1 MMSDQS
7 DSMDASTPDSQS
19 QSGDDVFGASNG
31 QETAPANVA
40 MECVN
45 NSECAN
51 CGAPPSLVDGTDGVQ
66 ETPHFAKERRRRL
79 SGWMPRSKDLQE
91 STTKSGYGWTKTKCS
106 SCANKSSC
114 PHVLR
119 APTVIAMVG
128 LPARG
133 KTYISKKLTRYLN
146 WIGVTTKVFNVGE
159 YRRAKTDKYRNHEFF
174 KPENKEAQEL
184 RSQVAML
191 AMEDAAK
198 YLEEGGGEVAV
209 VDATNTT
216 RSRRAI
222 LVKMFTVDRN
232 FKLFFVESVCDEP
245 SIIEANILEV
255 KVCSPDYLGMDKNT
269 ALEDFLKRIEHYKQE
284 YEALD
289 YRFDKDISF
298 IQIFNQGERFIVN
311 RLAGHLQS
319 RVVYYLMNI
328 HVLPRTIYLTR
339 HGESVMNLQGR
350 IGGNSELSDHGHR
363 YAEELGRFVQNENI
377 PNLKVWTSE
386 LVRTIQTGRFIDA
399 PKEHW
404 KALNEIDAGICEGMT
419 YEEIQETYPQDFAD
433 RDQDKYHYRY
443 PSGESYQDLVARL
456 EPVILE
462 LERQENVMV
471 ICHQAVLRCLLA
483 YFQDKSADNLPYLK
497 VPLHTVIKLTP
508 VAYGCRVEFV
518 ALDIPA
524 VNTHRDRPV
533 NVTRSRSTCEAL
545 ETVPNHE

>member
-1 MMSDQS
+1 MSKFS
-7 DSMDASTPDSQS
+7 DFFSRQR
-19 QSGDDVFGASNG
+19 
-31 QETAPANVA
+31 
-40 MECVN
+40 
-45 NSECAN
+45 
-51 CGAPPSLVDGTDGVQ
+51 SLPLRHLAWY
-66 ETPHFAKERRRRL
+66 EA
-79 SGWMPRSKDLQE
+79 
-91 STTKSGYGWTKTKCS
+91 
-106 SCANKSSC
+106 SC

-146 WIGVTTKVFNVGE
+146 WIGVSTKVFNVGE

-174 KPENKEAQEL
+174 KADNTQAKEL
-184 RSQVAML
+184 RSRVAML

-198 YLEEGGGEVAV
+198 FLEKGGGEVAV
-209 VDATNTT
+209 VDATNTS
-216 RSRRAI
+216 RSRREI
-222 LVKMFTVDRN
+222 LVDMFTVKRN
-232 FKLFFVESVCDEP
+232 FKLFFVESICDEP
-245 SIIEANILEV
+245 AIIEANILDV
-255 KVCSPDYLGMDKNT
+255 KVCSPDYEGMDT
-269 ALEDFLKRIEHYKQE
+269 SVALEDFLKRIEHYKQE
-284 YEALD
+284 YETLD
-289 YRFDKDISF
+289 YKHDKDISF

-311 RLAGHLQS
+311 KLAGHLQS

-339 HGESVMNLQGR
+339 HGESEMNLQGR
-350 IGGNSELSDHGHR
+350 IGGNSDLSEQGEK
-363 YAEELGRFVQNENI
+363 YAEELGKFVENENI
-377 PNLKVWTSE
+377 PDLKVWTSE
-386 LVRTIQTGRFIDA
+386 LKRTIQTARCIDA

-419 YEEIQETYPQDFAD
+419 YEEIQDQYPQDFAD

-462 LERQENVMV
+462 LERHENVMV

-483 YFQDKSADNLPYLK
+483 YFQDKSADDLPYLK

-518 ALDIPA
+518 SLDIPA
-524 VNTHRDRPV
+524 VDTHRERPN
-533 NVTRSRSTCEAL
+533 NVTRNRSTCEAL
-545 ETVPNHE
+545 ATVPDHE

>member
-1 MMSDQS
+1 MSQ
-7 DSMDASTPDSQS
+7 TVP
-19 QSGDDVFGASNG
+19 F
-31 QETAPANVA
+31 P
-40 MECVN
+40 
-45 NSECAN
+45 
-51 CGAPPSLVDGTDGVQ
+51 
-66 ETPHFAKERRRRL
+66 
-79 SGWMPRSKDLQE
+79 
-91 STTKSGYGWTKTKCS
+91 
-106 SCANKSSC
+106 NKASC

-119 APTVIAMVG
+119 APTVIVMVG

-146 WIGVTTKVFNVGE
+146 WIGVATKVFNVGE
-159 YRRAKTDKYRNHEFF
+159 YRRAKTNKYRSHEFF
-174 KPENKEAQEL
+174 KADNKEAQEL
-184 RSQVAML
+184 RHNVAML

-198 YLEEGGGEVAV
+198 YLEDGGGEVAV

-216 RSRRAI
+216 RRRREI
-222 LVKMFTVDRN
+222 LVDMFTVKRN
-232 FKLFFVESVCDEP
+232 FKLFFVESVCEEP
-245 SIIEANILEV
+245 RIIEANILEV
-255 KVCSPDYLGMDKNT
+255 KVCSPDYEGMDKNT
-269 ALEDFLKRIEHYKQE
+269 ALEDFLKRIEHYKKE
-284 YEALD
+284 YQALD
-289 YRFDKDISF
+289 YTYDKDISF

-311 RLAGHLQS
+311 KLAGHLQS

-339 HGESVMNLQGR
+339 HGESEMNIEGR
-350 IGGNSELSDHGHR
+350 IGGDSDLSEQGEQ
-363 YAEELGRFVQNENI
+363 YAIELGKFVKNENI

-386 LVRTIQTGRFIDA
+386 LKRTIQTSRFIDS

-419 YEEIQETYPQDFAD
+419 YEEIQEQYPQDFAD

-483 YFQDKSADNLPYLK
+483 YFQDKSADSLPYLK

-524 VNTHRDRPV
+524 VNTHRDRPGNV
-533 NVTRSRSTCEAL
+533 NRTRSSCEAL
-545 ETVPNHE
+545 QTVPNHQ